1 MATTIA
7 GAFQQFKAN
16 LEISSLQES
25 TASTR
30 QQNVRDAVSKDFVVL
45 DTFLTGSYRRSTMIA
60 PLKSADIDVFAV
72 LDPRYYAAQ
81 NQYALLTSVMT
92 TLKKKYPSTPRIKPD
107 GQAVTITFTD
117 FEVDVVPGFYRTG
130 GGFLIPDAH
139 LKRWIPTDPKK
150 HVELWSQSNKAH
162 NGALVPLIKML
173 KCWNRS
179 NGNLLRSFH
188 LEVLVRHV
196 LQDVTISDYASGA
209 RWAFDKM
216 RGKVWVKIGDPAGYS
231 DDVASYLAKS
241 EADKIIAALDNA
253 YRKAVAAE
261 SNASYGFVRS
271 AVDDWRTIF
280 GDYFPSYG

>member
-7 GAFQQFKAN
+7 GAFQQFRAN

-25 TASTR
+25 TTSTR
-30 QQNVRDAVSKDFVVL
+30 QQNVRDAISRDFTVL
-45 DTFLTGSYRRSTMIA
+45 DTFLTGSYRRNTMIA
-60 PLKSADIDVFAV
+60 PLNNADIDVFAV
-72 LDPRYYAAQ
+72 LDPKYHAAE
-81 NQYALLTSVMT
+81 NQRSLLTSVMT

-117 FEVDVVPGFYRTG
+117 FEVDVVPGFYRNG
-130 GGFLIPDAH
+130 GGFLIPDAN

-150 HVELWSQSNKAH
+150 HVELWSHSNKAH
-162 NGALVPLIKML
+162 NGALVPLIKMF

-216 RGKVWVKIGDPAGYS
+216 RAKVWVKVPDPAGYS

-241 EADKIIAALDNA
+241 EADKAIAALDKA

-261 SNASYGFVRS
+261 INASYGFVRT
-271 AVDDWRTIF
+271 AIEDWRVLF
-280 GDYFPSYG
+280 GEYFPGYG